1 MSSSEPAE
9 RTETRTLLAMRV
21 VPKMVAL
28 ACVVAVA
35 ACSAP
40 GQPPVS
46 GLGTLDVT
54 DGIARIT
61 VPALWAAKGSD
72 GSMTGGVEPAG
83 IDVTTTSRNPDYSV
97 DLADIEARGAG
108 PAWRAATSMA
118 AAFGT
123 IFVGA
128 DPDSVDYHFT
138 ISGPIDGPSAGGI
151 LTVGIIAAFR
161 GASLKPGATMTGTIT
176 ADGSIGNVG
185 GVPTKIEAAAR
196 EGYDTVIVPAS
207 LRPDDWD
214 TGNDLTALADSLGV
228 TLVPVFTIGDAYA
241 AMTDEPVADRTQ
253 MPGRTLPW
261 PAPVRDATV
270 AATSELI
277 DELEAR
283 LASGELLDD
292 ETAAAAAK
300 AAASARED
308 LADGQTARAY
318 GRTVLALSRVSRVQG
333 GAAIERVIQ
342 QDGLAAAIP
351 IVRSAADEL
360 LSRAEQALRT
370 DAATPVTGLE
380 QQVALPVALSWAS
393 FTQVTMLGLIADLK
407 GAEPSAAEVVEMGRV
422 IGEEALGLDWL
433 LPDAID
439 VVRATPSNTPVDSTT
454 VATQMSDYSEFLL
467 RASEAGEAY
476 LADVLGVVLDTSGTY
491 DSGGFLA
498 GAVAAATLAD
508 TVTPVVDP
516 YQQEAQQLA
525 TALTYFWLVSY
536 AQSAIQAYG
545 EEADIAEDV
554 VTAGRQQAMDIAID
568 TTWWF
573 VELRAGELSGAGVDA
588 SAATWSA
595 AWATEASLV
604 SRDTDLATAAGWL
617 AQGELWY
624 DSVQVMMLI
633 SAVAPATIAKP
644 VGDG

>member
-1 MSSSEPAE
+1 MKGVAF
-9 RTETRTLLAMRV
+9 AC
-21 VPKMVAL
+21 AL
-28 ACVVAVA
+28 ALA

-40 GQPPVS
+40 SQTAGN
-46 GLGTLDVT
+46 GTGTLDVT

-72 GSMTGGVEPAG
+72 GSMSGGVELAG
-83 IDVTTTSRNPDYSV
+83 IDVTTSAQTPDYTV

-138 ISGPIDGPSAGGI
+138 ITGPIDGPSAGGI

-161 GASLKPGATMTGTIT
+161 GASLKPGTTMTGTIT
-176 ADGSIGNVG
+176 ADGSVGVVG

-196 EGYDTVIVPAS
+196 EGFDTIVVPAS

-241 AMTDEPVADRTQ
+241 VMTGEPIADRTQ
-253 MPGRTLPW
+253 IPARTLPW
-261 PAPVRDATV
+261 PAPVRDVTV

-283 LASGELLDD
+283 LASGDLLDD
-292 ETAAAAAK
+292 DTAAAAAM
-300 AAASARED
+300 AAASARDD

-318 GRTVLALSRVSRVQG
+318 GRTVLALNRVSRAQG

-342 QDGLAAAIP
+342 QDGLPAAIE
-351 IVRSAADEL
+351 IVRSAAEEL
-360 LSRAEQALRT
+360 LSRSEQALST
-370 DAATPVTGLE
+370 NASTAVSGLE
-380 QQVALPVALSWAS
+380 QQVALPVALGWAS

-407 GAEPSAAEVVEMGRV
+407 SAEPTAAEVVEMARV
-422 IGEEALGLDWL
+422 IGEEAFGLDWL

-439 VVRATPSNTPVDSTT
+439 VVRAAPSNTPVDART
-454 VATQMSDYSEFLL
+454 VAAQMSEYSEFLM

-476 LADVLGVVLDTSGTY
+476 LADVLGVVLDNSGTY

-498 GAVAAATLAD
+498 GAVAASTLAD
-508 TVTPVVDP
+508 SVTPTVDAYP
-516 YQQEAQQLA
+516 QEAQQLA
-525 TALTYFWLVSY
+525 TALTTFWLVSY

-573 VELRAGELSGAGVDA
+573 VAHRADELADDGVDT

-595 AWATEASLV
+595 AWATEASLI
-604 SRDTDLATAAGWL
+604 SRDTSLATAAGWL

-624 DSVQVMMLI
+624 DSVQVMMLTSTI
-633 SAVAPATIAKP
+633 APATIS
-644 VGDG
+644 